1 MSSDGEVV
9 SDPPLEVAAQ
19 DEEAATALR
28 SDALVQEEEKAAA
41 PVEIAPMDA
50 EPAAPVTAAAAADD
64 VSAAKKAAAGD
75 DDWADW
81 E

>member
-28 SDALVQEEEKAAA
+28 SDALVLEEEKAAA

-50 EPAAPVTAAAAADD
+50 EPAAPVTAAAVADD